1 MVFPMAFIL
10 THTNALAEQG
20 FRKTSN
26 FPVHKNETADSAADA
41 AP

>member
-26 FPVHKNETADSAADA
+26 FPGRENEAADAAADA